1 MVQHAGAD
9 NLIEGLAETPNVFD
23 REPMEIEVSQTVFS
37 LKIASVAQTG
47 FANVDPGYMRVRF
60 AHRIGGGLRRAAAG
74 DEDSSI
80 RARRLP
86 RPEEKRL
93 RPPTIRVPVKF
104 AMPVK
109 VAERRRIWM
118 ALVKG
123 PHLVGWI
130 GIL

>member
-60 AHRIGGGLRRAAAG
+60 THRVGSGLRRAAAG
-74 DEDSSI
+74 DEI
-80 RARRLP
+80 LQFGRGGCAQL
-86 RPEEKRL
+86 EEKRL
-93 RPPTIRVPVKF
+93 RPPTIRVPVKLT
-104 AMPVK
+104 MPVK
-109 VAERRRIWM
+109 VANG
-118 ALVKG
+118 AG
-123 PHLVGWI
+123 YGW
-130 GIL
+130 LS